1 MIKNYKDDSYL
12 NDFRP
17 IEVEVI
23 NGRVDDAIH
32 KFRSIVTKEKVM
44 SYLKQH
50 YAYEKP
56 SEKKRRKIRES
67 IQRTRKA
74 AAMERM
80 MLNERDDD

>member
-1 MIKNYKDDSYL
+1 MQINKKDDSYL
-12 NDFRP
+12 DDFGP

-23 NGRVDDAIH
+23 NGRLDDAIH

-44 SYLKQH
+44 SYLKLH

-67 IQRTRKA
+67 IQRQKKA
-74 AAMERM
+74 AIMER
-80 MLNERDDD
+80 EGHE